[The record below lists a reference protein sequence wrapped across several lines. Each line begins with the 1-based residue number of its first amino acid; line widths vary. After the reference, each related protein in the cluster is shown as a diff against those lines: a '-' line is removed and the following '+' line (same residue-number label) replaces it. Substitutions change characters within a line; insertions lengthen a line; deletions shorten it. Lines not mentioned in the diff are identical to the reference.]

1 MVARLDGLPRKDK
14 GVSKKYATEQDRIDA
29 RRQQKIEASR
39 RYRERNR
46 EVMREKA
53 KSYRLINREVCL
65 ERTKKWQR
73 ENPDKAKDA
82 VYRRKYGISLRDYEN
97 MVSQRNGKCDICS
110 EVKLLVV
117 DHCHD
122 DGGVRGLLCD
132 RCNVGI
138 GCLED
143 NPDRLFAAAKYIVGY
158 TQLVVDRL
166 ERGHNGAPDVLNQNQ
181 TESGN

>member
-1 MVARLDGLPRKDK
+1 MVARLDGLPRSDK
-14 GVSKKYATEQDRIDA
+14 GVSKKYATQEEKNA
-29 RRQQKIEASR
+29 VRRQQKIEASR
-39 RYRERNR
+39 RYREKNR
-46 EVMREKA
+46 EIVREKA
-53 KSYRLINREVCL
+53 KNYRLINREVCL

-82 VYRRKYGISLRDYEN
+82 VYRRKYGISLSDYEN
-97 MVSQRNGKCDICS
+97 MVAQRNGKCDICND
-110 EVKLLVV
+110 VKPLVV

-122 DGGVRGLLCD
+122 DGGIRGLLCD

-143 NPDRLFAAAKYIVGY
+143 NPERLISASKYIVGY

-166 ERGHNGAPDVLNQNQ
+166 EKGQDDA
-181 TESGN
+181 